1 MVNLHHP
8 YIKLGAGHDEIK
20 ISDVLKKKKKRT
32 QTYIMLK
39 PTSHKG

>member
-8 YIKLGAGHDEIK
+8 YIKLGAGQDEITF
-20 ISDVLKKKKKRT
+20 SDVLKKEKRT